1 MGFERIAQ
9 DSPHACFKY
18 LFVFFGYKIN
28 SGFETR

>member
-18 LFVFFGYKIN
+18 LFVFFGKKIYIC
-28 SGFETR
+28 FETR